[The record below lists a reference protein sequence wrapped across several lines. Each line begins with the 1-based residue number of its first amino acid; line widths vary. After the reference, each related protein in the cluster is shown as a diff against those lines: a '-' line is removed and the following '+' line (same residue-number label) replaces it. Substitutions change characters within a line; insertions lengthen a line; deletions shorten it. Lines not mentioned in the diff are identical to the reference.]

1 MTVQT
6 ELALPHA
13 WTALCSFHKEKPK
26 DEHMDS
32 EEDDPL
38 ELTKVCLKKIKGYV
52 LIEWSHVKNIT
63 RML

>member
-6 ELALPHA
+6 ELALPHT
-13 WTALCSFHKEKPK
+13 WTVLISLEKPK

-38 ELTKVCLKKIKGYV
+38 GLTKVCFKTINGYV
-52 LIEWSHVKNIT
+52 LIEWSHMKNIT
-63 RML
+63 REL

>member
-1 MTVQT
+1 MAVQT

-13 WTALCSFHKEKPK
+13 WTVLISLEKPK

-38 ELTKVCLKKIKGYV
+38 ELTKVCFKKINGYV
-52 LIEWSHVKNIT
+52 LIEWSHMKNIT
-63 RML
+63 REL